1 MGHREYFWANRIP
14 LLEICGVWKGSLK
27 ILEPNCNLE
36 YVNVRFFGVQVQKKR
51 KGDPAVGAILDTDAV
66 KGHKQIRNSIKIKER

>member
-1 MGHREYFWANRIP
+1 M
-14 LLEICGVWKGSLK
+14 K